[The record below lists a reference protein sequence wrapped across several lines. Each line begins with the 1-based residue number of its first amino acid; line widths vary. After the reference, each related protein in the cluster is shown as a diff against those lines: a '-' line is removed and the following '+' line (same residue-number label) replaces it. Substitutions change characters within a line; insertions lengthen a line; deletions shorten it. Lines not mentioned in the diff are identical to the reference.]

1 MRFGVPFAVGCA
13 MIVSSAIVQA
23 LAIAMVVRIVR
34 PQLTRRD
41 APHDLFRA
49 VGVFLQALLLTLAA
63 QLVQIAAWAV
73 LFVGLGEFADF
84 ATAFYHS
91 AVNFAT
97 LGYGDITMSPQW
109 RLLGPFEAIAGM
121 LMFGIA
127 TAGLFAIVQA
137 LIDGLQPSGDQD

>member
-1 MRFGVPFAVGCA
+1 MRFGVSFAVGCA
-13 MIVSSAIVQA
+13 MIGSSAIVQA

-41 APHDLFRA
+41 APHDLFHA
-49 VGVFLQALLLTLAA
+49 VGVFLEALLLTLTA

-73 LFVGLGEFADF
+73 P
-84 ATAFYHS
+84 
-91 AVNFAT
+91 
-97 LGYGDITMSPQW
+97 MSPQW

-137 LIDGLQPSGDQD
+137 LIDSLQPSGDQD

>member
-1 MRFGVPFAVGCA
+1 
-13 MIVSSAIVQA
+13 MIGSSAIVQA
-23 LAIAMVVRIVR
+23 LAIATVVWIVR

-41 APHDLFRA
+41 TSHDLFHA
-49 VGVFLQALLLTLAA
+49 VGVFLEALLLTLAA

-84 ATAFYHS
+84 ATAFYYS

-97 LGYGDITMSPQW
+97 LGYGDITISPQW

-137 LIDGLQPSGDQD
+137 LIDSLQPSGDQD